1 MAKSILT
8 NTVSTKSIP
17 TNFTEKN
24 MIWKTKIFYILLAF
38 LLINIILLIVFSNY
52 CYLIKYQTK
61 QKHLLLFYSGSN
73 KGIDIK
79 NMLQNEK

>member
-1 MAKSILT
+1 MAKSVLT
-8 NTVSTKSIP
+8 NIVSTKSIP

-38 LLINIILLIVFSNY
+38 LLINIMLLIVFSNY

-73 KGIDIK
+73 KEIDIK
-79 NMLQNEK
+79 NMLQNGK